1 MIITIK
7 QIIRSINYDFAQFF
21 FLNQIKSSLNNRL
34 ISQSTNSLVEKAV
47 KLFKNLTT
55 IAKLTPNQN

>member
-1 MIITIK
+1 MILL
-7 QIIRSINYDFAQFF
+7 NFL

-34 ISQSTNSLVEKAV
+34 ISQSTKSLVEKSV